1 MKEVVWLVG
10 FLVVA
15 YVVVWLLVFLKKKT
29 GGRGEK
35 WVVQE
40 KRGDEGEGGKIA
52 AVLIA
57 GVTAYEE
64 EGAVK
69 GKKRSGRIVR
79 DRKEEG
85 FSLWRAMGRTG

>member
-35 WVVQE
+35 WVV
-40 KRGDEGEGGKIA
+40 
-52 AVLIA
+52 
-57 GVTAYEE
+57 
-64 EGAVK
+64 
-69 GKKRSGRIVR
+69 
-79 DRKEEG
+79 
-85 FSLWRAMGRTG
+85 